1 MERNKKSFF
10 TLLERN
16 KTIKFK
22 EKTHT
27 MLDVIMSLT
36 PEDLN
41 DDYMCLYFPKRKK
54 IIFIKNM
61 LEIPAFRCYNIDD
74 VYEQHGLENVR
85 FTHDIEEGYLKV
97 IVQITR
103 ADFEN
108 AEIKTFTEDPS
119 EYILKSELEEY
130 YNEECYLL
138 SNFDYDYVF
147 KRSRDE
153 ENDF

>member
-108 AEIKTFTEDPS
+108 AEIKTFTKDPS

>member
-1 MERNKKSFF
+1 
-10 TLLERN
+10 
-16 KTIKFK
+16 
-22 EKTHT
+22 
-27 MLDVIMSLT
+27 
-36 PEDLN
+36 
-41 DDYMCLYFPKRKK
+41 
-54 IIFIKNM
+54 M

-74 VYEQHGLENVR
+74 VYEQQGLENVR

-108 AEIKTFTEDPS
+108 AEIKTFTKDPS

-138 SNFDYDYVF
+138 SNFEYDYVF
-147 KRSRDE
+147 KRSREDD
-153 ENDF
+153 NDF

>member
-22 EKTHT
+22 ETRHT
-27 MLDVIMSLT
+27 MLDIIMSLT

-41 DDYMCLYFPKRKK
+41 DDYMRLYFPKRKK

-85 FTHDIEEGYLKV
+85 FTHDIVEGYLKV

-108 AEIKTFTEDPS
+108 TEIKTFTKDPS

-147 KRSRDE
+147 KKSRDE
-153 ENDF
+153 DNDF